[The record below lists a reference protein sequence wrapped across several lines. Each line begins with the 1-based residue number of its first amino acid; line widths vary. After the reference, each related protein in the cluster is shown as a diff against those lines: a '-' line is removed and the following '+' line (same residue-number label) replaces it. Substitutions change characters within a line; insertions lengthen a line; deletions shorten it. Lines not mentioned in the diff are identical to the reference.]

1 MPTMRSPA
9 VRMTLRPRCLAMLT
23 LLSRGTA
30 TSRTLSVVPTRRRRS
45 SFARATRG
53 VPSDRRRC
61 GRNGRSTDARASAMM
76 TLDLY
81 GHPYDHQL
89 DQVAVG
95 TIGGWRSCAGST
107 TARRQCTRLS
117 RCGPGGFP
125 GVADAGS
132 WSFWPRPKRGCCS
145 NRWWWLQNA
154 GRQPACGI
162 RYDPGSE
169 GPASSERPSGSGRS
183 PNSPPRDRSQTADAA
198 VSGAII
204 TPIGDFRFERH
215 NTEVVDDSRRLHR
228 HGQCRVAAD
237 AL

>member
-9 VRMTLRPRCLAMLT
+9 VRMTLRQRCFVMVT
-23 LLSRGTA
+23 LLSGATA

-45 SFARATRG
+45 SFVARHRG

-61 GRNGRSTDARASAMM
+61 GRQGCSTDARASAMM
-76 TLDLY
+76 TRDLY
-81 GHPYDHQL
+81 DRPYDHQL

-95 TIGGWRSCAGST
+95 TIGGWRGCAGLCQRGVS
-107 TARRQCTRLS
+107 APGSAALAVS
-117 RCGPGGFP
+117 R
-125 GVADAGS
+125 ASQTQGS
-132 WSFWPRPKRGCCS
+132 WILWPKRGCCS
-145 NRWWWLQNA
+145 NTGGGYKTLEDNQRAEFDTMQGQKGPQAANVL
-154 GRQPACGI
+154 PAKV
-162 RYDPGSE
+162 R
-169 GPASSERPSGSGRS
+169 RRTHR
-183 PNSPPRDRSQTADAA
+183 PRDRSQTADAA

-204 TPIGDFRFERH
+204 PPIRDFRFERH